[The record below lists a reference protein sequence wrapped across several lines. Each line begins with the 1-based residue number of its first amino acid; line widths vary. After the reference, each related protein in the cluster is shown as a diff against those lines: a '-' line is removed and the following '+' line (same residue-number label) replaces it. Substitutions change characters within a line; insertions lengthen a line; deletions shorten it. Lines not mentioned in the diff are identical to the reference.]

1 MGCRRALQRGAP
13 LQRNGEWGV
22 GFVWL
27 CGVWQ
32 VVCRSCVSTR
42 LPWIPPPPTY
52 FADDRSRVKFSL
64 LEQGPFSGLLQVW
77 RVPVSHNPSSNAHP
91 CARVPQAAG
100 DAPPSSL
107 FPCSLL
113 PGSCTAPLVTAAV
126 ILCGQEGTV
135 KTEDVSSLTCSVW
148 AVLTSLL
155 QCFLF
160 SHCLLTC

>member
-13 LQRNGEWGV
+13 LQTNGEWGV

-32 VVCRSCVSTR
+32 VVCRSC
-42 LPWIPPPPTY
+42 PTY

-77 RVPVSHNPSSNAHP
+77 HVPVSHNPSSNAHP
-91 CARVPQAAG
+91 CAKVPQAAG

-135 KTEDVSSLTCSVW
+135 KTEDVSSLTFTVW

-160 SHCLLTC
+160 SHCPLTC